1 MPRGDSTGPVGYGPM
16 TGRAAGYC
24 AGYGVPGYANPGLGR
39 GVRYGRGRGMGY
51 GRGPGL
57 GYSRGYGW
65 GFVSPYPAYGFLPR
79 NVAADSEALNREADY
94 LRNQVDAISDR
105 LAEIDEAIKKLRKSG
120 DTEPEGGADS
130 K

>member
-1 MPRGDSTGPVGYGPM
+1 MPRGDSTGPMGYGPM

-39 GVRYGRGRGMGY
+39 PVRYARGRGMGY
-51 GRGPGL
+51 GRGPRL

-65 GFVSPYPAYGFLPR
+65 AFVPQYAAYGVLPQ
-79 NVAADSEALNREADY
+79 NVATDDQELKREAGY

-105 LAEIDEAIKKLRKSG
+105 LAEIDEAIKKMRKTG
-120 DTEPEGGADS
+120 DTES
-130 K
+130 L